1 MSARIALLT
10 LLLVADASVAAN
22 LPNIVLIVSD
32 NQSQT
37 LLGTYGNTEILTP
50 NIDRLAA
57 EGAKFKRAFSVSGVC
72 SPTRAT
78 LLTGLLPS
86 QTGVHVALPTHVDV
100 DHWSA
105 IEEFRNLPQTL
116 KDAGYRTALIG
127 KYHLGAH
134 EEPQLGFDFWVTFPG
149 GHTTTFYNETVID
162 NGKTYRSPEHLTDF
176 WTRRAVDFITQQSV
190 DQPFFLL
197 LTYNGPYML
206 PPTVTMEP
214 NNRYAAYYQQH
225 PPSFPQEPV
234 HPFLKTWATG
244 RGPSG
249 LMVREGTT
257 AWTAIEALNNKTAIV
272 NTASETAMVD
282 EGVGKILDALKVQGL
297 ESDTLVVYT
306 SDQGA
311 SYGHHGLWGNTSW
324 SFPFAAY
331 NINMQVPLIFRHP
344 EHIPRGVE
352 IDIMV
357 SQVDFLPTL
366 FDYIG
371 LDDLEIANSPGKNF
385 AASLHGEKTAWNNT
399 VFFEFATVRAIETPK
414 WKYVRRFPPTD
425 PRELYDLEADAG
437 ETVNLIDSP
446 AHAEIIAA
454 LDARLTAYFD
464 RYADPKYDLWHGG
477 TAKGRLLEEHYG
489 RDDIFSD
496 RFPDWRPPFVEK
508 ALPFSP

>member
-1 MSARIALLT
+1 MRARTALLT
-10 LLLVADASVAAN
+10 LLLVANASVAAN

-37 LLGTYGNTEILTP
+37 LLGAYGNTEILTP

-57 EGAKFKRAFSVSGVC
+57 EGAKYNRAFSVSGVC

-86 QTGVHVALPTHVDV
+86 QTGVHVALPSHVEV
-100 DHWSA
+100 DNWSA

-116 KDAGYRTALIG
+116 KDAGYRTALVG

-134 EEPQLGFDFWVTFPG
+134 ESPQLGFDYWVTFPG
-149 GHTTTFYNETVID
+149 GHTTTFYDETVID
-162 NGKTYRSPEHLTDF
+162 NGKTYRTPQHLTDF
-176 WTRRAVDFITQQSV
+176 WTERAVDFITQQSA

-206 PPTVTMEP
+206 PPTVTMTP
-214 NNRYAAYYQQH
+214 NNRYAAYYEQH
-225 PPSFPQEPV
+225 VPSFPQEPV

-282 EGVGKILDALKVQGL
+282 EGVGKVVDALKAQGL

-324 SFPFAAY
+324 SYPFAAY

-344 EHIPRGVE
+344 ERIPAGVE
-352 IDIMV
+352 TDIMV
-357 SQVDFLPTL
+357 SQVDFLPTVL
-366 FDYIG
+366 AHIG
-371 LDDLEIANSPGKNF
+371 LEGIDIANGPGKSF
-385 AASLHGEKTAWNNT
+385 AASLQGEKIEWNDT
-399 VFFEFATVRAIETPK
+399 VFFEFATVRVIETPG
-414 WKYVRRFPPTD
+414 WKYIRRFPSTD
-425 PRELYDLEADAG
+425 PRELYDLRADAG

-446 AHAEIIAA
+446 AHAEIVAA
-454 LDARLTAYFD
+454 LDERLSAYFE
-464 RYADPKYDLWHGG
+464 RYADPKYDLWNGG
-477 TAKGRLLEEHYG
+477 TAKARLLEEHYG
-489 RDDIFSD
+489 RDDIFSN

-508 ALPFSP
+508 ALPFSQ